1 MNALSLA
8 DLSVPLRA
16 LRTLAVEFADLP
28 AVDVQVSPIYP
39 DLLNL
44 ALHHNLPGF
53 EVWRAALD
61 ISPDA
66 VAWHGDAGMF
76 WLEGKTVFAGA
87 HVHLVGFAQLEQ
99 PVPAVPEPVV
109 AGGSERAAAV
119 LGVREV
125 AG

>member
-1 MNALSLA
+1 MNALSLT
-8 DLSVPLRA
+8 DLAVPLRA
-16 LRTLAVEFADLP
+16 LRALAGEFADLP
-28 AVDVQVSPIYP
+28 AVAVQVSPVYP

-53 EVWRAALD
+53 EAWRAALG

-66 VAWHGDAGMF
+66 VVWHGDARMF

-99 PVPAVPEPVV
+99 PMPAVPEPVG
-109 AGGSERAAAV
+109 AGGSARAAAV

>member
-1 MNALSLA
+1 MNAPALA

-16 LRTLAVEFADLP
+16 LRTLAGEFADLP

-53 EVWRAALD
+53 EAWRDALG

-66 VAWHGDAGMF
+66 VVWHGDARMF
-76 WLEGKTVFAGA
+76 WLEGQTVFAGA
-87 HVHLVGFAQLEQ
+87 RVHLVGFAQLEQ
-99 PVPAVPEPVV
+99 PVPAAPDTVP
-109 AGGSERAAAV
+109 ADGSAHGAAV
-119 LGVREV
+119 LGVGEV